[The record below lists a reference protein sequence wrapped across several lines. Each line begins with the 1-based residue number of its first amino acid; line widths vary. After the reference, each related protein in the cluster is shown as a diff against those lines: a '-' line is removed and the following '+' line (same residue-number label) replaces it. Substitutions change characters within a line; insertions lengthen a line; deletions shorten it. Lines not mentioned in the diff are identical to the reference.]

1 MVATLGPEPKDGA
14 LTKETK
20 WLFEQAVRCLDSI
33 KNAPAPFWTLG
44 GGTALAM
51 YFNHRESKDI
61 DIFLSNAQ
69 YIPYLSPRLNDVVA
83 DVTEAYDEMSNY
95 LKLRFPGLGE
105 IDFIVAPLLTSPGY
119 IEREICGVTTRIETP
134 IEIVVKKVFY
144 RASELTQ
151 RDAIDI
157 ALVLEKMP
165 SVAFSAPLLWAKREA
180 LAVRLRFLASHFD
193 RFAIALKPGYEHLA
207 KESVQIL
214 ESWLKRTD
222 TFPADL
228 GPGPRGNLGPV
239 DRR

>member
-1 MVATLGPEPKDGA
+1 MVATLGPEPKDSA

-44 GGTALAM
+44 GGTAL
-51 YFNHRESKDI
+51 
-61 DIFLSNAQ
+61 
-69 YIPYLSPRLNDVVA
+69 VA

-95 LKLRFPGLGE
+95 LKVRFPGLGE

-165 SVAFSAPLLWAKREA
+165 SVAFSTPLLWAKREA

-222 TFPADL
+222 AFPADL
-228 GPGPRGNLGPV
+228 GPGPRGNLGSV

>member
-1 MVATLGPEPKDGA
+1 MYGYVFWSNMEYRWNWLLASILNTSTKDTRRDLKRRDGGDSGTR
-14 LTKETK
+14 TKR
-20 WLFEQAVRCLDSI
+20 QC
-33 KNAPAPFWTLG
+33 
-44 GGTALAM
+44 
-51 YFNHRESKDI
+51 I
-61 DIFLSNAQ
+61 DE
-69 YIPYLSPRLNDVVA
+69 RDKV
-83 DVTEAYDEMSNY
+83 
-95 LKLRFPGLGE
+95 
-105 IDFIVAPLLTSPGY
+105 TSPGY

-165 SVAFSAPLLWAKREA
+165 SVAFSTPLLWAKREA

-222 TFPADL
+222 AFPADL
-228 GPGPRGNLGPV
+228 GPGPRGNLGSV

>member
-1 MVATLGPEPKDGA
+1 MVATLGPEPKDSA

-44 GGTALAM
+44 GGTAL
-51 YFNHRESKDI
+51 
-61 DIFLSNAQ
+61 
-69 YIPYLSPRLNDVVA
+69 VA

-165 SVAFSAPLLWAKREA
+165 SVAFSTPLLWAKREA

-222 TFPADL
+222 AFPADL
-228 GPGPRGNLGPV
+228 GPGPRGNLGSV